1 MGTDGTYPSSFRPTE
16 FVCVSSRIPVTE
28 KPTHRKVRYVWG
40 TRQNLRGRDLWN
52 PTLTSQESNKKT
64 ASIPYSR
71 PTCYFPDSRR
81 PGALFTGN

>member
-52 PTLTSQESNKKT
+52 PTLTSQES
-64 ASIPYSR
+64 APLGWGSR
-71 PTCYFPDSRR
+71 LM
-81 PGALFTGN
+81 GAKGKSYLPNCTSADRA